1 MCAMPAKKSTAFDLD
16 ALIAPDVEAAR
27 KAQKWNR
34 VKLFDQEW
42 RITTEPNVFAALA
55 GSYGDVEALVS
66 MVKNI
71 VHPDERED
79 FHKAL
84 LERDYMNADVLM
96 KILTGLVEAAA
107 ERPTKSPSGSSG
119 TSTRKTTAKQS

>member
-1 MCAMPAKKSTAFDLD
+1 MPAKKSVFDLD

-27 KAQKWNR
+27 KAQKWNK
-34 VKLFDQEW
+34 VKLFDREW

-71 VHPDERED
+71 VHPEERED
-79 FHKAL
+79 FHKEL
-84 LERDYMNADVLM
+84 LMRDYINAEVLM
-96 KILTGLVEAAA
+96 KILTGLIEAAA

-119 TSTRKTTAKQS
+119 TSTRSRTAKQS

>member
-1 MCAMPAKKSTAFDLD
+1 MPAKKAVAFDLD
-16 ALIAPDVEAAR
+16 ALIKDDVAAAL
-27 KAQKWNR
+27 KAQKWNK
-34 VKLFDQEW
+34 VKLFDREW

-55 GSYGDVEALVS
+55 GSYGDIEALVS
-66 MVKNI
+66 MMKNM
-71 VHPDERED
+71 VHPDEQDD

-84 LERDYMNADVLM
+84 LDNPAINAEVLM

-119 TSTRKTTAKQS
+119 TSTKTRAASRS

>member
-1 MCAMPAKKSTAFDLD
+1 MPTKKSSAFDID
-16 ALIAPDVEAAR
+16 ALIAPDIEAAR
-27 KAQKWNR
+27 KAQKWNK
-34 VKLFDQEW
+34 VILFQREW

-71 VHPDERED
+71 IHPDERED
-79 FHKAL
+79 FHKEL
-84 LERDYMNADVLM
+84 LERDHINADVLM
-96 KILTGLVEAAA
+96 KILSGLVEAAA

-119 TSTRKTTAKQS
+119 TSTRTRVAKQS